1 MGGRRRKWLRGGMVP
16 PLCQSS
22 SQRTGG
28 GRSLVLGSSTP
39 FFPAG
44 GIGGLGGGFFWLNS
58 LAQEPAVG
66 VGDQG
71 KQGVSWKLH
80 GETVTQSLAAS
91 DPLSPAVCSPSSGQ
105 EVFPTI
111 SCTERMG
118 RGCCQRGPTRF
129 LLLCVMEPPLVLW
142 LVLCPVLPPEAVNSY
157 AFSSHPP

>member
-1 MGGRRRKWLRGGMVP
+1 MGMGG
-16 PLCQSS
+16 
-22 SQRTGG
+22 
-28 GRSLVLGSSTP
+28 
-39 FFPAG
+39 
-44 GIGGLGGGFFWLNS
+44 
-58 LAQEPAVG
+58 
-66 VGDQG
+66 QG

-118 RGCCQRGPTRF
+118 HSCCQWGPIRF

-142 LVLCPVLPPEAVNSY
+142 LVLWPVTPRGSEQLGVRILPEDCSLLMFCV
-157 AFSSHPP
+157 